1 MNDRLL
7 SLLGVCRR
15 AGKITIGCDP
25 VIESVKKG
33 ESSLVIFA
41 KNTSEN
47 TRKTVLSAVAQ
58 SEVEVLNLDYD
69 KEDISV
75 SLGKLCAV
83 ASINDK
89 GFAKKLLSLAGEKN
103 GEECNLC

>member
-1 MNDRLL
+1 MNDKLL
-7 SLLGVCRR
+7 SLLGLCRR

-25 VIESVKKG
+25 VLDSVKNK
-33 ESSLVIFA
+33 EASLVIFA
-41 KNTSEN
+41 RNISDN
-47 TRKTVLSAVAQ
+47 TRKTVLNAVAQ
-58 SEVEVLNLDYD
+58 SGVRVIKLDYD

-75 SLGKLCAV
+75 SLGRLCAV
-83 ASINDK
+83 ASINDE

>member
-1 MNDRLL
+1 MNDKLL
-7 SLLGVCRR
+7 SLLGLCRR

-25 VIESVKKG
+25 VIDSVKNK
-33 ESSLVIFA
+33 EASLVIFA
-41 KNTSEN
+41 RNISDN
-47 TRKTVLSAVAQ
+47 TRKTVINAVAQ
-58 SEVEVLNLDYD
+58 SGVRVIRLDYD

-75 SLGKLCAV
+75 SLGRLCAV
-83 ASINDK
+83 ASINDE

>member
-7 SLLGVCRR
+7 SLLGLCRR

-25 VIESVKKG
+25 VIDSVKNK
-33 ESSLVIFA
+33 EASLVIFA
-41 KNTSEN
+41 RNISDN
-47 TRKTVLSAVAQ
+47 TRKTVLNAVAQ
-58 SEVEVLNLDYD
+58 SGVRVIKLDYD

-75 SLGKLCAV
+75 SLGRLCAV
-83 ASINDK
+83 ASINDE

>member
-7 SLLGVCRR
+7 SLLGLCRR
-15 AGKITIGCDP
+15 AGKITIGRDP

-33 ESSLVIFA
+33 ELSLVIFA
-41 KNTSEN
+41 RNTSEN
-47 TRKTVLSAVAQ
+47 TRKTVLRAVAQ
-58 SEVEVLNLDYD
+58 RAVEVLNLDYD

>member
-1 MNDRLL
+1 MNDRFL
-7 SLLGVCRR
+7 SLLGLCRR
-15 AGKITIGCDP
+15 AGKITIGSDP
-25 VIESVKKG
+25 TIESVKKG
-33 ESSLVIFA
+33 EARLVLFA
-41 KNTSEN
+41 KNASAN
-47 TRKTVLSAVAQ
+47 TRKNVLGAAIQ
-58 SEVEVLNLDYD
+58 SGVKVIDIDYD

-83 ASINDK
+83 ASVNDE

>member
-1 MNDRLL
+1 MPISDCFILFF
-7 SLLGVCRR
+7 STIQTKICQPHSGVVSF
-15 AGKITIGCDP
+15 APWQEPESATIS
-25 VIESVKKG
+25 IW
-33 ESSLVIFA
+33 A
-41 KNTSEN
+41 
-47 TRKTVLSAVAQ
+47 
-58 SEVEVLNLDYD
+58 DYD
-69 KEDISV
+69 KEYISV

>member
-7 SLLGVCRR
+7 SLLGLCRK

-33 ESSLVIFA
+33 ESRLVIFA
-41 KNTSEN
+41 ENASDN
-47 TRKTVLSAVAQ
+47 TRNAVLNAVAP
-58 SEVEVLNLDYD
+58 SGVRVINLDYN

-83 ASINDK
+83 ASINDD

>member
-7 SLLGVCRR
+7 SLLGLCRR

-33 ESSLVIFA
+33 ESRLVIFA
-41 KNTSEN
+41 ENASDN
-47 TRKTVLSAVAQ
+47 TRKAVLNAVAP
-58 SEVEVLNLDYD
+58 SGVRVINLDYN

-83 ASINDK
+83 ASINDD